1 VSLARTLAWNTIVQV
16 AGRML
21 GLVASFWLTRLMLQ
35 HLGLAEFGTFTAA
48 TAFVTLFTVLAESGL
63 YLVSVR
69 RASQEPENRAAILG
83 TALGLRLLWSVPP
96 LVAAC
101 VLAQIVPTERYPTFD
116 AAFKLAVL
124 TLALNAYLV
133 LLSQFLTGVFRLHL
147 RMDLAVIGEV
157 GSRFV
162 ALGAV
167 VLAIRA
173 GGGLQWLIAA
183 VVSATAANLIYA
195 WIVARRFERFTPQLD
210 PTLAR
215 ELLRESAV
223 LAFVIVFGLLRLRLD
238 TLLLGVMATAVDVG
252 IYGASMKVHEVL
264 VTFPGLFVALLYPV
278 FSRLAAVDAASLQRA
293 FQRTF
298 EALLHS
304 GVALTLAVVAVAP
317 QVTSILTAPQAATPM
332 RILALSM
339 PAKFL
344 VLGISHLL
352 LAEARQRLV
361 LYLYVALTLATLA
374 ANVALIPRWS
384 YNGAALAGLI
394 TELLGLGALA
404 LIWVA
409 GRRMPL
415 DLRGLW
421 GVPLAVV
428 VWAGVHLAVEP
439 RMPRADASVAAQ
451 LVAAIVV
458 SGGVVLAYLG
468 LALGLRILP
477 IETVRSVLRRKT
489 APAAPGPAA

>member
-1 VSLARTLAWNTIVQV
+1 VSLARTLAWNTFVQI

-35 HLGLAEFGTFTAA
+35 HLGLADFGTFTAA
-48 TAFVTLFTVLAESGL
+48 VAFVALFTVLAESGL

-69 RASQEPENRAAILG
+69 RASQEPDNRTAILG
-83 TALGLRLLWSVPP
+83 TALGLRLLWSLPP
-96 LVAAC
+96 LVIAC
-101 VLAQIVPTERYPTFD
+101 ILAQIVPTERFPTFD
-116 AAFKLAVL
+116 TAFKLAVL
-124 TLALNAYLV
+124 TLSLNAYMV
-133 LLSQFLTGVFRLHL
+133 LLSQFLTAIFRLHL
-147 RMDLAVIGEV
+147 RMDLAVIGELA
-157 GSRFV
+157 SRFV

-167 VLAIRA
+167 LLAIRA
-173 GGGLQWLIAA
+173 GGGLQWLIVA
-183 VVSATAANLIYA
+183 VVSGTAVNLVYA
-195 WIVARRFERFTPQLD
+195 WIVARRFERFTPQID
-210 PTLAR
+210 RTLAR

-278 FSRLAAVDAASLQRA
+278 FSRLAAVDVSSLQRA

-317 QVTSILTAPQAATPM
+317 QVTAILTAPQASTPM

-344 VLGISHLL
+344 VLGISNLL
-352 LAEARQRLV
+352 LAQARQRFV
-361 LYLYVALTLATLA
+361 LYLYVALTLVTLA
-374 ANVALIPRWS
+374 ANTALIPRWS
-384 YNGAALAGLI
+384 YNGAAFAGLI
-394 TELLGLGALA
+394 TELVALA
-404 LIWVA
+404 ALAVMWVA
-409 GRRMPL
+409 ERRMPL

-421 GVPLAVV
+421 GLPLAAVL
-428 VWAGVHLAVEP
+428 WAGMHWVVEP
-439 RMPRADASVAAQ
+439 RLPGQEAGVVPQ
-451 LVAAIVV
+451 LVAAIIAG
-458 SGGVVLAYLG
+458 GGVTIAYVG
-468 LALGLRILP
+468 LALALRILP
-477 IETVRSVLRRKT
+477 LETVQSVLRRP
-489 APAAPGPAA
+489 APADPGSAA